1 MSNADSYM
9 HHAGLMAAR
18 RTLQEGVL
26 SGSLVFPL
34 DGSLAYLKLL
44 WPEFDAGLS
53 FSDVQWAG
61 RKLHHT
67 VGRLRNSNNAVVDE
81 DTPEKEVEIPCQNR
95 VRNDLF
101 VFAKASLNVEE
112 YDDYARGPVSDPNAT
127 SKDMGTILRCAKL
140 VKKHASTR
148 CRMNPNILLVLY
160 SSHLSSSFKIL

>member
-1 MSNADSYM
+1 M
-9 HHAGLMAAR
+9 HHAELMAAR

-44 WPEFDAGLS
+44 WPHFDAGIS

-61 RKLHHT
+61 RKLRRKLRRFLKSNYAAVEEHT
-67 VGRLRNSNNAVVDE
+67 SA
-81 DTPEKEVEIPCQNR
+81 KEVEIPFQNR

-112 YDDYARGPVSDPNAT
+112 YDDYARGPVSVPKT
-127 SKDMGTILRCAKL
+127 
-140 VKKHASTR
+140 
-148 CRMNPNILLVLY
+148 
-160 SSHLSSSFKIL
+160 KIQRPRDVTAMCKAC